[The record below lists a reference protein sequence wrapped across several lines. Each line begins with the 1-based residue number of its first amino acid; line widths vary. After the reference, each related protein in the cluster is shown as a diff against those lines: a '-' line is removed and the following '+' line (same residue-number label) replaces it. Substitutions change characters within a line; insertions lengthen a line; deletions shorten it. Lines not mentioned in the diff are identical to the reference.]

1 MGLADSSD
9 ADLVRSLRAGQQKA
23 LEVIYDRYIGLVYS
37 VAYKVLGNSQEAED
51 LTQDI
56 FVTFWQQDSFDP
68 SRGSLKSF
76 LGLLTR
82 SRAVD
87 KIRRRNTTNSFL
99 ERWQK
104 IITEESS
111 DPLPLEQASMEECQE
126 AVQQAMQQIS
136 GEHRQIL
143 EMNYYKGLSQAK
155 ISQELNLSLGVVKHR
170 SRQGMIE
177 LRKLL
182 HGMCG

>member
-9 ADLVRSLRAGQQKA
+9 ADLVRSLRTGQQKA
-23 LEVIYDRYIGLVYS
+23 LEAIYDRYVGLIYS
-37 VAYKVLGNSQEAED
+37 IAYKILGSSQEAED

-87 KIRRRNTTNSFL
+87 KIRKRNTTNNFL

-104 IITEESS
+104 IVTEESS
-111 DPLPLEQASMEECQE
+111 DPMPLEQASLDECQE
-126 AVQQAMQQIS
+126 AVQQAMRQIS
-136 GEHRQIL
+136 DEHRQIL
-143 EMNYYKGLSQAK
+143 EMNYYEGLSQAK

-182 HGMCG
+182 QGMCG

>member
-1 MGLADSSD
+1 MGLLDSSD
-9 ADLVRSLRAGQQKA
+9 ADLVRSLRAGQRKA
-23 LEVIYDRYIGLVYS
+23 LEVLYDRYVGLVYS
-37 VAYKVLGNSQEAED
+37 IAYKILGNSQEAED

-56 FVTFWQQDSFDP
+56 FVTFWQQESFDP

-87 KIRRRNTTNSFL
+87 KIRRRNTTNGFL

-104 IITEESS
+104 IVTEESS
-111 DPLPLEQASMEECQE
+111 DPMPLEKASMEECQE
-126 AVQQAMQQIS
+126 AVQLAMQQIS
-136 GEHRQIL
+136 DEQRLVL
-143 EMNYYKGLSQAK
+143 EMNYYEGLSQAK

-182 HGMCG
+182 QGMCG

>member
-9 ADLVRSLRAGQQKA
+9 ADLVCSLRAGQHKA
-23 LEVIYDRYIGLVYS
+23 LEVIYDRYVGLVYS
-37 VAYKVLGNSQEAED
+37 ISYKILGNSQEAED

-56 FVTFWQQDSFDP
+56 FVTFWQQDSFNP
-68 SRGSLKSF
+68 ARGSLKSF
-76 LGLLTR
+76 FGLLTR

-87 KIRRRNTTNSFL
+87 KIRKRNTTKSFL

-104 IITEESS
+104 IVTEESS
-111 DPLPLEQASMEECQE
+111 DPMPLEQASMEESQE
-126 AVQQAMQQIS
+126 AVQQAMRQIS
-136 GEHRQIL
+136 DEHRQIL
-143 EMNYYKGLSQAK
+143 EMNYYEGLSQAK

-182 HGMCG
+182 QGMCG

>member
-23 LEVIYDRYIGLVYS
+23 LEAIYDRYVGLVYS
-37 VAYKVLGNSQEAED
+37 IAYKILGNSQEAED

-87 KIRRRNTTNSFL
+87 KIRKRNTTNSFL
-99 ERWQK
+99 ARWQK
-104 IITEESS
+104 IVTEESS
-111 DPLPLEQASMEECQE
+111 DPIPLEQASMDECQE
-126 AVQQAMQQIS
+126 AVQQAMMQIS
-136 GEHRQIL
+136 DEHRQIL
-143 EMNYYKGLSQAK
+143 EMNYYQGLSQAK

-182 HGMCG
+182 QGMCG